1 MQQELH
7 QRLNYGPTG
16 DLSYTMHHEM
26 NSGPSA
32 TVTDSSGGDSD
43 ELQQRFSSTSP
54 PTSQVIT
61 TRGSAF
67 NDHSWN

>member
-1 MQQELH
+1 
-7 QRLNYGPTG
+7 
-16 DLSYTMHHEM
+16 MHHEM
-26 NSGPSA
+26 NSGSSV
-32 TVTDSSGGDSD
+32 TVPDSSRGDSED
-43 ELQQRFSSTSP
+43 LQARFSTTPP